1 MTGAVLVVVV
11 VWTRVADGGRGGVG
25 RQELLVVVVA
35 RLWESGS
42 DGGRAATG
50 RIRGRMR
57 GRMQG
62 EVGNM
67 GGRVVG
73 CVGVAARNVY
83 VGLGIVM

>member
-35 RLWESGS
+35 RLWESGCN
-42 DGGRAATG
+42 GGRAATG
-50 RIRGRMR
+50 RIR